1 MGNTL
6 GNRIVGKP
14 IDPSPPIPAPTNP
27 EPAFKVLDTQITRL
41 EKRITHLTTLL
52 NTARK
57 QAQEAAQQGDKS
69 KAMRLLSRAKE
80 HESSVQTHQAMLN
93 RLIQQR
99 DLLEKTEFQTETLR
113 TMEQVNHHLKHSSP
127 VTIEKAETIID
138 EVTELK
144 QTADEVMNILTA
156 PIHDTVTQDEL
167 EREVQAMMAA
177 APQPILLPKPA
188 AILPALPVAPLPPTG
203 FPAPATVAAAATT
216 KPTVLQELEA
226 I

>member
-6 GNRIVGKP
+6 GNRIVGKQIAP
-14 IDPSPPIPAPTNP
+14 TEQIPAQPNP
-27 EPAFKVLDTQITRL
+27 EPAFKVLDTQMTRL

-80 HESSVQTHQAMLN
+80 HECSVQTHQAMLN

-127 VTIEKAETIID
+127 VTVEKAETIMDDIN
-138 EVTELK
+138 ELK
-144 QTADEVMNILTA
+144 QNADDVMNILTA
-156 PIHDTVTQDEL
+156 PIHDAVSQDEL
-167 EREVQAMMAA
+167 TREVEAMMAA
-177 APQPILLPKPA
+177 PPQPVLLPKPA
-188 AILPALPVAPLPPTG
+188 VPIPALPVAPLPPTG
-203 FPAPATVAAAATT
+203 FPASVNVAATT
-216 KPTVLQELEA
+216 KLTILEELESV
-226 I
+226 